1 VYRKAELFL
10 RKELFWYLSKTG
22 WPFLVGVC
30 NQCGLPADL
39 CVCET
44 IAREQQKITVKI
56 EKRKFGKKY
65 TVIVGIKK
73 EANISELAKKLKSKF
88 ACGGTAKGGQI
99 ELQGDH
105 KIRMKQA
112 LVDFGF
118 PEETIEIQ

>member
-1 VYRKAELFL
+1 M
-10 RKELFWYLSKTG
+10 
-22 WPFLVGVC
+22 VGVC

-65 TVIVGIKK
+65 TVVFGFQK
-73 EANISELAKKLKSKF
+73 EVNIDDLFRKLKSKF
-88 ACGGTAKGGQI
+88 ACGGTAKSGQI

-105 KIRMKQA
+105 KGRIKKA
-112 LVDFGF
+112 LVELGF
-118 PEETIEIQ
+118 PDETIEVES